1 MAQLIFLFTPLYR
14 LNRFT
19 TNIYYMYY
27 NLNKYYNQLRRQ
39 ALKIK
44 ESRHRNE
51 ALIEKNHIITAL
63 LKEFIQY
70 CRILVTCFL

>member
-1 MAQLIFLFTPLYR
+1 
-14 LNRFT
+14 
-19 TNIYYMYY
+19 MYY